1 MSAARASASESAL
14 HVILPNDIDDPRT
27 PSGGNVYDRR
37 ICRGLA
43 ASGWAV
49 HEHAIRG
56 AWPRPGMTE
65 RTKLARVLATLPD
78 NAIVLLDGLVAS
90 NVPDVLK
97 AQARRLRMVVLAHM
111 PLGDETADLRY
122 QEREAL
128 SVAVA
133 VVTTSFWSR
142 RRLLDLYALSAD
154 RVYVAPPGVDAAPLV
169 PGSAAGSELLCVGAV
184 TPRKGHD
191 LLVEALATV
200 SRARQTN
207 NDAMRRARETN
218 NDAMRR
224 ARETNND
231 AMRRTR
237 ETNND
242 AMRRARETDND
253 AMGRACETRDAA
265 LPDVPWSCTC
275 VGALDRDPD
284 FVDRLRRQTRA
295 YGIADRVRFVGPCT
309 GPNLDTRYAAADL
322 LVLASRG
329 ETYGMVVT
337 EALAHGTP
345 VLATATNGLPEAL
358 GRAPDGSLPGILVQ
372 PDDPAALAGALRR
385 WLGESDLRRQ
395 LRRSACG
402 RRTTLTSWAITSKL
416 ISSALSGIANVSA
429 GR

>member
-14 HVILPNDIDDPRT
+14 HVILPNDIDDPTT

-65 RTKLARVLATLPD
+65 RTNLARVLATLPD
-78 NAIVLLDGLVAS
+78 DAIVLLDGLVAS
-90 NVPDVLK
+90 TVPDVLK
-97 AQARRLRMVVLAHM
+97 AHARRLRMVVLAHM

-154 RVYVAPPGVDAAPLV
+154 RVHVAPPGVDAAPVV
-169 PGSAAGSELLCVGAV
+169 PGSVAGSELLCVGAV

-200 SRARQTN
+200 SRAP
-207 NDAMRRARETN
+207 ETN
-218 NDAMRR
+218 
-224 ARETNND
+224 
-231 AMRRTR
+231 
-237 ETNND
+237 
-242 AMRRARETDND
+242 ND
-253 AMGRACETRDAA
+253 AMGRACETNTAMGRACETRDEA
-265 LPDVPWSCTC
+265 LPDVRWSCTC

-284 FVDRLRRQTRA
+284 FVDWLRRQTRA
-295 YGIADRVRFVGPCT
+295 YGIAERVRFVGPCT
-309 GPNLDTRYAAADL
+309 GPNLDARYAAADL

-345 VLATATNGLPEAL
+345 VLATAANGLPEAL

-372 PDDPAALAGALRR
+372 PDDPAALADALRR
-385 WLGESDLRRQ
+385 WLGESELRRQ

-402 RRTTLTSWAITSKL
+402 RRTTLTGWAITSKL